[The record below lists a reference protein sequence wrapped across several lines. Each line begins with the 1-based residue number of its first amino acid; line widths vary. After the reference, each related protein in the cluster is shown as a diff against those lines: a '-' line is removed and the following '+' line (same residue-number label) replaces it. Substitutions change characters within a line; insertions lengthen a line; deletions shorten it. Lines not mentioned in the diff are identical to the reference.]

1 MRVTPIM
8 SRASSAASHANSNN
22 GGSARNNNNN
32 NNISNSEENIT
43 DNEDSLHPHS
53 ARSFASHDGTGSNRG
68 NNQGHAN
75 TNNKTTNKRHVGNAS
90 ANMHSRMEKNGR
102 DMNRLNH
109 AATNNKRKNSAN
121 KYTKKA
127 AGAFKLPDLEAENFE
142 QFGAKLS
149 RQERHRREALCNQT
163 VRNPANPV
171 VFVAKPV
178 QHATF
183 HAAEDCVPLDHAR
196 PSKTAVDPLGAVH
209 QHVYS
214 KYVCADIGGHWHSDP
229 LEKEDGADVCFVT
242 HDDAR
247 CAAECD
253 PGHCRRLEN
262 AYHDVLGPLA
272 GTCVRKEVY
281 ENARTLLKG
290 RLPVEWPKHG
300 DPKPINQAVL
310 DYFGTENHHA
320 RMSTPPMNANRP
332 KIGDDVTAENK
343 QKACGGR
350 SSENLSAMRAG
361 LHQAVVY
368 TIAQALVNERPMHGP
383 RGILVW
389 HSTGSGK
396 TATAAGVAEAFWH
409 AKCPGNPN
417 RLRRIIYLCT
427 PDAIKSNP
435 PEEFAKEARRF
446 FKPEWKKEYM
456 EAKKSGKELCV
467 AEEQARRMA
476 VKYSASMDYSP
487 DGKRG
492 SRMALVS
499 FAELS
504 NKLGLTK
511 DIEKRDPEFCKDAV
525 LIIDEVHNLF
535 KPLAGQSKENALVR
549 DWLVNK
555 KFDTDK
561 GDMKV
566 VIMTATPGDT
576 IPQVEK
582 LLQLVQDPSK
592 PPITVPELT
601 DVQGMAQFANSVRG
615 LVSFLDLSKDLRK
628 FPRIAHDFP
637 VKCEMSEEHAKE
649 YAHTYRAFENAV
661 VNLNVQIMRLAKA
674 LGSNRP
680 PGLRPFIN
688 AEAFATKVVLSGNGE
703 ITDTD
708 AAANSKSNDTKAV
721 VSEGEWFN
729 VDHKQLGPHVKKAL
743 DAYANVRKHSNWSGI
758 KKGTD
763 VALQEADDPMRAL
776 HKYSRKTV
784 EFIKVLK
791 QHPDAKH
798 YAYTEFK
805 RTCDG
810 ANGWAPGAQFL
821 GKSLELCLGYERMY
835 IDHVMEI
842 MQALHMKAEDSK
854 KKQRPAEN
862 APKKKPAAGS
872 CLNGGTNADANEA
885 QRQKS
890 KAIVDA
896 NEARAIVDR
905 IMTARLGRDTRGKK
919 FYVML
924 LSTAF
929 TKSDGAQ
936 LSDAQKDL
944 AAGNIKAL
952 YNSLPN
958 VHGGII
964 HVLLASDKYN
974 ESIDLQGVQHLH
986 MIEPFKSQ
994 AAEMQAIGRA
1004 RRNCSH
1010 MQLGF
1015 NQDWHINLHRY
1026 ISVLPAGTTL
1036 DTFIAH
1042 AKSGG
1047 VKKTENSDQAK
1058 ARELFR
1064 QGDGKDESTIDLVVT
1079 RGRQSAYR
1087 NLETVYEIIKQRA
1100 VDCRLFSKFHGGINC
1115 NGDVAAVLRDAHKK
1129 AEEARM
1135 QRSDEGSHKNR
1146 PAPSAPPLP
1155 SSPPAANL
1163 AHNKRP
1169 ALTRHNSVSSM
1180 NGGPRRQP
1188 ARLPDHPSPLD
1199 KLKLAKVNGS
1209 QDRQARI
1216 KALRQAL
1223 RGMLE
1228 LHGRL
1233 DGAIRA
1239 LQKARDRH
1247 VRGAA

>member
-1 MRVTPIM
+1 MTQSNRSSVASERNINKSKNDDTDDDNRSNDEENITNDNSRSRGSSVR
-8 SRASSAASHANSNN
+8 SRASSRALDAPDSN
-22 GGSARNNNNN
+22 G
-32 NNISNSEENIT
+32 
-43 DNEDSLHPHS
+43 H
-53 ARSFASHDGTGSNRG
+53 SNRNSSFTTRSSAGRNG
-68 NNQGHAN
+68 NNKGSVNSKGDN
-75 TNNKTTNKRHVGNAS
+75 TNKPK
-90 ANMHSRMEKNGR
+90 
-102 DMNRLNH
+102 
-109 AATNNKRKNSAN
+109 NNKEPSVQDRKPHHEHQQQAPRVRLPELD
-121 KYTKKA
+121 
-127 AGAFKLPDLEAENFE
+127 AGDFE
-142 QFGAKLS
+142 QFGAQIS
-149 RQERHRREALCNQT
+149 RQERHRREAVCNQI
-163 VRNPANPV
+163 VQNPQNPV
-171 VFVAKPV
+171 IFVAKPV

-183 HAAEDCVPLDHAR
+183 HASEDCVPLDHAK
-196 PSKTAVDPLGAVH
+196 PSETSVDRLGVVH
-209 QHVYS
+209 EHVYS
-214 KYVCADIGGHWHSDP
+214 KHVCADIGGHWHSDP
-229 LEKEDGADVCFVT
+229 LEKADGTDVCFVT

-247 CAAECD
+247 CAAECNQD
-253 PGHCRRLEN
+253 HCRRLEN

-272 GTCVRKEVY
+272 GTCVRKDVY
-281 ENARTLLKG
+281 GKARTLLKG

-300 DPKPINQAVL
+300 DPNKPLNQAVL
-310 DYFGTENHHA
+310 NYFGTEDHHA

-332 KIGDDVTAENK
+332 KIGDSVTAENK
-343 QKACGGR
+343 EKACAGR

-409 AKCPGNPN
+409 AKCPSNPN
-417 RLRRIIYLCT
+417 RMRRIIYLCT

-446 FKPEWKKEYM
+446 FKPDWKREYM

-467 AEEQARRMA
+467 VDEQAKRMA
-476 VKYSASMDYSP
+476 VKYSASMDYNP

-555 KFDTDK
+555 KFDADK

-592 PPITVPELT
+592 PPITVPELN
-601 DVQGMAQFANSVRG
+601 DVDGMTRFANSVRG

-628 FPRIAHDFP
+628 FPRISKDDN
-637 VKCEMSEEHAKE
+637 VMCEMSVDHAKE
-649 YAHTYRAFENAV
+649 YAHTYRAFETAV
-661 VNLNVQIMRLAKA
+661 ANLNFEIMRLSKA
-674 LGSNRP
+674 MGSRAP
-680 PGLRPFIN
+680 PGLRPFMD
-688 AEAFATKVVLSGNGE
+688 AESFATKVVLSGNGE
-703 ITDTD
+703 ITDTEKVD
-708 AAANSKSNDTKAV
+708 DNSKSNDTKAV

-729 VDHKQLGPHVKKAL
+729 VDHKQLGVHVKKAL

-758 KKGTD
+758 KKG
-763 VALQEADDPMRAL
+763 VQEALQEAQDPLQAL
-776 HKYSRKTV
+776 SKYSRKTF
-784 EFIKVLK
+784 EFIRVLK
-791 QHPDAKH
+791 EHPRAKH

-835 IDHVMEI
+835 IDHVIEI
-842 MQALHMKAEDSK
+842 MQALRMKQDDSK
-854 KKQRPAEN
+854 KPKPRAAEN
-862 APKKKPAAGS
+862 AHNKKKAAVRG
-872 CLNGGTNADANEA
+872 CLNGGGAKNAGSAEENETK
-885 QRQKS
+885 RQKS

-896 NEARAIVDR
+896 TEARAIVDR
-905 IMTARLGRDTRGKK
+905 IMTARLGRDTRGKQ

-986 MIEPFKSQ
+986 MIEPFKSM

-1010 MQLGF
+1010 MQLGY

-1026 ISVLPAGTTL
+1026 ISVLPRDSTL
-1036 DTFIAH
+1036 DTFLAH

-1047 VKKTENSDQAK
+1047 GARKAENAGRAK
-1058 ARELFR
+1058 AREHFR
-1064 QGDGKDESTIDLVVT
+1064 LVPRGRDTIDHVVT
-1079 RGRQSAYR
+1079 RGRRMAYHK
-1087 NLETVYEIIKQRA
+1087 LEIVYEIIKQRA

-1115 NGDVAAVLRDAHKK
+1115 NGDIAAVLRDAHQQE
-1129 AEEARM
+1129 AEER
-1135 QRSDEGSHKNR
+1135 RNR
-1146 PAPSAPPLP
+1146 PRDEAVEAPRHEHPSLPSAPPLD
-1155 SSPPAANL
+1155 SG
-1163 AHNKRP
+1163 AHRRGD
-1169 ALTRHNSVSSM
+1169 LERHNSVSSL
-1180 NGGPRRQP
+1180 NGRS
-1188 ARLPDHPSPLD
+1188 HPSNIRNDTRPVPQSRDPRLETM
-1199 KLKLAKVNGS
+1199 GS
-1209 QDRQARI
+1209 VSRQARI
-1216 KALRQAL
+1216 KALREAL
-1223 RGMLE
+1223 KGMLE

-1239 LQKARDRH
+1239 LQLARGR
-1247 VRGAA
+1247 RGRAA